1 MGFEMTEAWAYYNAN
16 TIEIIGDVSAYY
28 WPNQLVSI
36 TQTMQKFFVV
46 MGVAVIGGNTHLT
59 VSGGDIYALANA
71 PITAHAVTANAGI
84 SGLPSGFIEQG
95 LAYGAASKDTPAD
108 GDRIS
113 LWDSAANFVQKAL
126 TWANLKA
133 ALKAYFDTLYAAS
146 GKGVTNG
153 DSHDHVGGDGSQ
165 IDHGGL
171 GGLTDDDH
179 SQYLTTIRHDTTTRH
194 GPSVVDHGSIGGLG
208 DDDHSQYLLLAGRS
222 GGLQTITGN
231 IKIGSGNLYS
241 GTRSDFLLALQ
252 SDRNLVLYDG
262 GSAVWASGT
271 GISDARFKRNVRNLE
286 NSLQNICLIRGVKF
300 NWVEDR
306 NWGDAD
312 QIGVIAQEIETIYSE
327 LIYTDPSGHKLVDY
341 PKFVPI
347 LIEAIKEL
355 EERLKVLE
363 EKVET

>member
-1 MGFEMTEAWAYYNAN
+1 MTETWAYQAAN
-16 TIEIIGDVSAYY
+16 TIEITGDLTAKY
-28 WPNQLVSI
+28 WPNQLIKI
-36 TQTMQKFFVV
+36 TQGTEKFFVV
-46 MGVAVIGGNTHLT
+46 MAVALVGGNTRLT
-59 VSGGDIYALANA
+59 VSGGGVYTLTSAA
-71 PITAHAVTANAGI
+71 ITAHAMTMNAAPV
-84 SGLPSGFIEQG
+84 GLPAGFAVQG
-95 LAYGAASKDTPAD
+95 LAYGAASKDTPVD
-108 GDRIS
+108 GDRLT
-113 LWDSAANFVQKAL
+113 LWDSAASFIQKGL

-133 ALKAYFDTLYAAS
+133 TLKTYFDTIYAAAAS
-146 GKGVTNG
+146 GVTGG
-153 DSHDHVGGDGSQ
+153 DNHDHVGGDGAQ

-222 GGLQTITGN
+222 GGLQTITGD

-241 GTRSDFLLALQ
+241 GARSDFRLALQ

-271 GISDARFKRNVRNLE
+271 GTSDARFKRNVRNLE

-363 EKVET
+363 EKVNA